1 MYVFVVKS
9 KWLGISGR
17 KTDVIIKSLNGE
29 RSMESEVVTGLRVS
43 KEIRGE
49 KMQWLNLPA
58 VYTRDELPAD
68 IDEVATCEKAKR
80 WDHLKGI
87 ADNLPT
93 GIVSEF
99 SYFLWF

>member
-1 MYVFVVKS
+1 
-9 KWLGISGR
+9 
-17 KTDVIIKSLNGE
+17 
-29 RSMESEVVTGLRVS
+29 MESEVVTGLRVS

-99 SYFLWF
+99 SYFL

>member
-1 MYVFVVKS
+1 
-9 KWLGISGR
+9 
-17 KTDVIIKSLNGE
+17 
-29 RSMESEVVTGLRVS
+29 
-43 KEIRGE
+43 
-49 KMQWLNLPA
+49 MQWLNLPA

-93 GIVSEF
+93 ESNMKFFFFFFF
-99 SYFLWF
+99 SIENCFTFYTLKHIKTAKTN